1 MRTTAER
8 LAAAKR
14 RAREMCIRDS
24 STGAVMVELSVV
36 IVGVVSSDTYG
47 TVVRL
52 ILMAGPPEASSMARC
67 QMCIRDSPCR
77 ACRYKSA
84 PAR

>member
-1 MRTTAER
+1 MGTVFVSRF
-8 LAAAKR
+8 
-14 RAREMCIRDS
+14 

-36 IVGVVSSDTYG
+36 IVGVVPSDTYG

-67 QMCIRDSPCR
+67 PMEVKALRL
-77 ACRYKSA
+77 
-84 PAR
+84 